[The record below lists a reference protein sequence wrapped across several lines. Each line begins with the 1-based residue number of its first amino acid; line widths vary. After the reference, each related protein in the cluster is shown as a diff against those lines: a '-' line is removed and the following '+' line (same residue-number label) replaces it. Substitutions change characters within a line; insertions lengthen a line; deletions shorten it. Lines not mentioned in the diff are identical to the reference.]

1 MSYTELLLVFIGSS
15 VVMVDDE
22 PPRGGAG
29 ASGRGSHERDQELG
43 IADRARSEVL
53 CGSAAERLVGWI

>member
-15 VVMVDDE
+15 QVMVDDE
-22 PPRGGAG
+22 PHRGGAG
-29 ASGRGSHERDQELG
+29 ASGRGFHERDQELG
-43 IADRARSEVL
+43 SRIARGEVL